1 MMKRING
8 LFLLTILVCFYSC
21 DRYVYLPKSAKQK
34 YFARPKVQ
42 FMMAVV
48 NFRELRGNWP
58 PSLTELGLY
67 SIENR
72 KIINNFQYQT
82 VDFVIKT
89 NDKLYVYFD
98 NYKKELYLN
107 DPDRTD
113 LNRFRGRIIFYKSN
127 DKFVWKVKM

>member
-1 MMKRING
+1 MKGIYS
-8 LFLLTILVCFYSC
+8 LYVLSVLTCIYSC
-21 DRYVYLPKSAKQK
+21 NQFVYLPKSAKQK

-58 PSLTELGLY
+58 PSLNELGLY

-72 KIINNFQYQT
+72 KIIKDFQYQT
-82 VDFVIKT
+82 ADFVIKN

-98 NYKKELYLN
+98 NYKKELYLD

-113 LNRFRGRIIFYKSN
+113 LNRFHGRIIFYKSK
-127 DKFVWKVKM
+127 DTFVWKVKM